1 MLLKEQKWSLYHT
14 GVSCLNVWT
23 NHHLRCRKMQEL
35 GSWIHGRPVF
45 TKVNVIYHHSGC
57 RVTSFLLTHV
67 ACQIVA
73 ILTPGLKWLLHA
85 VSICHL
91 ALEECHPFAAMIS
104 FQVVTYHAQSCA
116 ITGKRN
122 APTPGCSYF
131 KARLKF
137 LKLGSWTDTT
147 DGAGFCKS
155 HIFISFDSSRI
166 SHLVHLYSQWI
177 WETAS

>member
-1 MLLKEQKWSLYHT
+1 MELISHA

-23 NHHLRCRKMQEL
+23 NHCLRCSRMQEL
-35 GSWIHGRPVF
+35 WSWNHGRPVF
-45 TKVNVIYHHSGC
+45 TKVNVIYQHSVC
-57 RVTSFLLTHV
+57 TVTSFLLTHV
-67 ACQIVA
+67 ACQIVV
-73 ILTPGLKWLLHA
+73 IMTPGPKWLLHA
-85 VSICHL
+85 ASICPL
-91 ALEECHPFAAMIS
+91 ALEECRLFAAMTS
-104 FQVVTYHAQSCA
+104 FQVDTYHTQSCV

-122 APTPGCSYF
+122 NLTPSCSYF